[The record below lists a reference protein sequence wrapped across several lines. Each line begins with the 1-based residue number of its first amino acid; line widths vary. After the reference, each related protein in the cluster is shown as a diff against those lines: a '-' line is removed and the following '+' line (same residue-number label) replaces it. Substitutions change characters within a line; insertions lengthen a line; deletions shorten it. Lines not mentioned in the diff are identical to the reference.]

1 MNMQRTAR
9 LPLLWGNMKENK
21 ISLLLLLAAGILAA
35 AGILRGESAVVLNK
49 GINLCLECVGIG

>member
-1 MNMQRTAR
+1 
-9 LPLLWGNMKENK
+9 MKENK
-21 ISLLLLLAAGILAA
+21 ISRIILLAAAIAIA